1 MLRWCNVVPNIY
13 IYVHNIHLYIYI
25 YNIYIQYTYIYI
37 YNIYNY
43 IYYQYVI
50 VPCSGIEPSPCAEL
64 ARLRISPD
72 HFFAV

>member
-13 IYVHNIHLYIYI
+13 IYIYVHNIHLYIYTQ
-25 YNIYIQYTYIYI
+25 YIYIQYTYIYI
-37 YNIYNY
+37 YDY